1 MTEGA
6 RRGRKG
12 EVKIEAGV
20 EGRPVRPF
28 PSGGGR

>member
-1 MTEGA
+1 M

-12 EVKIEAGV
+12 EVKIEDGV
-20 EGRPVRPF
+20 EGRAVRPF